1 MRYSEMG
8 KIALSLVNAA
18 RRLRPYFLNHTIIV
32 RTDHPLSSI
41 LGKADTSGRL
51 VKWAIELEQF
61 DIHYESRT
69 AIKAHALA
77 DFIQET
83 TRDVEEKEWELYID
97 GSATKQGAAY
107 ESFLS
112 ARKRASWSSHS
123 DLNLRPRTTN
133 PNMTPYYRDC
143 TSQRKP
149 ELDV

>member
-18 RRLRPYFLNHTIIV
+18 RRLRPYFLNHTIII

-61 DIHYESRT
+61 DIHYELQT

-83 TRDVEEKEWELYID
+83 TRDVKEKEWELYID
-97 GSATKQGAAY
+97 GSATKQGA
-107 ESFLS
+107 E
-112 ARKRASWSSHS
+112 
-123 DLNLRPRTTN
+123 
-133 PNMTPYYRDC
+133 
-143 TSQRKP
+143 
-149 ELDV
+149 